1 MLDFDD
7 PVSKYIPAFKNLKC
21 KSKEGVVTCKK
32 EVKVIHLLTHMSG
45 LYYYDDFML
54 DAIRAESL
62 EDLMEDIAEYPLE
75 FEPGERYLY
84 GLNQDVLG
92 RVTKWPPLKS
102 FLGFYKIFLILEGP
116 N

>member
-1 MLDFDD
+1 
-7 PVSKYIPAFKNLKC
+7 
-21 KSKEGVVTCKK
+21 
-32 EVKVIHLLTHMSG
+32 MSG

-92 RVTKWPPLKS
+92 RVIEVAQTNHFS
-102 FLGFYKIFLILEGP
+102 VFTRVYF
-116 N
+116 

>member
-1 MLDFDD
+1 
-7 PVSKYIPAFKNLKC
+7 
-21 KSKEGVVTCKK
+21 
-32 EVKVIHLLTHMSG
+32 MSG

-54 DAIRAESL
+54 DAIRAENL

-92 RVTKWPPLKS
+92 KVIEVASDKSFSGFLQEYIFDPLK
-102 FLGFYKIFLILEGP
+102 
-116 N
+116 